1 MKLALPVQLL
11 LLLLTQAASTVC
23 GTQCVQHQ
31 LPHPSAHAM
40 AHCHSML
47 QPEESGATLQTCPAG
62 IHAVCAIDLMANTQ
76 AKTAPPLSL
85 HADPRPEALLPH
97 QNLPHFKTV
106 SHLHRSST
114 DSAPLITALR
124 V

>member
-1 MKLALPVQLL
+1 VKLVLPVLL
-11 LLLLTQAASTVC
+11 FLLLLTQAGSTVC

-31 LPHPSAHAM
+31 LPHPSNHAM
-40 AHCHSML
+40 VHCYSML

-62 IHAVCAIDLMANTQ
+62 IHAVCATDLLVNTQ
-76 AKTAPPLSL
+76 AKTAPRLIL
-85 HADPRPEALLPH
+85 HADPHPEALLPH
-97 QNLPHFKTV
+97 QNFPHLKTA